1 MRKTIYNPDTLA
13 PPVGHFDR
21 AVKFGADWLFISGTS
36 ALTNVQGDMRKRKLV
51 KGIEAQTHETLD
63 NIERVLKDA
72 GGKLADIYEVRM
84 ILKKREH
91 FAVVDAIFEERI
103 PGKSF
108 IAHGYK
114 GELLHPDME
123 LEIEAYAYLGKT
135 QTVRKRYPAKKAAA
149 KPKAPA
155 RRASTRARR

>member
-1 MRKTIYNPDTLA
+1 MKKTIYNPDTLA

-21 AVKFGADWLFISGTS
+21 AVRFDNWLFISGTS
-36 ALTNVQGDMRKRKLV
+36 ALTNVKGDMKKRKLV
-51 KGIEAQTHETLD
+51 KGIKAQTHETLD
-63 NIERVLKDA
+63 NIERVIKDA

-91 FAVVDAIFEERI
+91 FQAVDAIFKERI
-103 PGKSF
+103 PNKGF

-123 LEIEAYAYLGKT
+123 LEIEAYAYLGKAT
-135 QTVRKRYPAKKAAA
+135 TVRKRYPKKAAA
-149 KPKAPA
+149 KKKAPA
-155 RRASTRARR
+155 KRKA

>member
-1 MRKTIYNPDTLA
+1 MKKTIYNPDTLA

-21 AVKFGADWLFISGTS
+21 AVRFGNDWLFISGTS
-36 ALTNVQGDMRKRKLV
+36 ALTNVRGDMKKRKLV
-51 KGIEAQTHETLD
+51 KGIKAQTHVTLD

-72 GGKLADIYEVRM
+72 GGKLADIYEMRM
-84 ILKKREH
+84 IIKKRDH
-91 FAVVDAIFEERI
+91 FAVVDSILAERI
-103 PGKSF
+103 PKKGF

-135 QTVRKRYPAKKAAA
+135 TTVRKRYAKKKAPAKRKAPAKKAT
-149 KPKAPA
+149 A
-155 RRASTRARR
+155 RR

>member
-1 MRKTIYNPDTLA
+1 MKKTIYNPDTLA

-21 AVKFGADWLFISGTS
+21 AVRFGSDWLFISGTS
-36 ALTNVQGDMRKRKLV
+36 ALTNVRGDMKKRKLV
-51 KGIEAQTHETLD
+51 KGIKAQTHETLD
-63 NIERVLKDA
+63 NIERVIKDA
-72 GGKLADIYEVRM
+72 GGKLSDIYEVRM

-91 FAVVDAIFEERI
+91 FAVVDGIFKERI
-103 PGKSF
+103 PKKGF

-135 QTVRKRYPAKKAAA
+135 TTVRKKYPKKKAPAKL
-149 KPKAPA
+149 KAPA
-155 RRASTRARR
+155 RRTAAHR

>member
-1 MRKTIYNPDTLA
+1 MKKTIYNPDTLA

-21 AVKFGADWLFISGTS
+21 AVRFGNDWLFISGTS
-36 ALTNVQGDMRKRKLV
+36 ALTNVRGDMKKRKLV
-51 KGIEAQTHETLD
+51 KGIKAQTHVTLD

-72 GGKLADIYEVRM
+72 GGKLADIYEMRM
-84 ILKKREH
+84 IIKKRDH
-91 FAVVDAIFEERI
+91 FAVVDSILTERI
-103 PGKSF
+103 PKKGF

-135 QTVRKRYPAKKAAA
+135 TTVRKRYAKKKAPAKRKAPAKKAT
-149 KPKAPA
+149 A
-155 RRASTRARR
+155 RR

>member
-1 MRKTIYNPDTLA
+1 MKKTIYNPDTLA

-21 AVKFGADWLFISGTS
+21 AVKFGANWLFVSGTS
-36 ALTNVQGDMRKRKLV
+36 ALTNVQGDMKKRKLV
-51 KGIEAQTHETLD
+51 KGIEAQTRETLD

-72 GGKLADIYEVRM
+72 GGKLSDIYEVRM
-84 ILKKREH
+84 ILKKREY
-91 FAVVDAIFEERI
+91 FSIVDAIFKERI
-103 PGKSF
+103 PRKGF

-135 QTVRKRYPAKKAAA
+135 QTVRKRYPKKQ
-149 KPKAPA
+149 APA
-155 RRASTRARR
+155 KRAAPRTGARARR

>member
-1 MRKTIYNPDTLA
+1 MKKTIYNPDTLA

-21 AVKFGADWLFISGTS
+21 AVKFGANWLFVSGTS
-36 ALTNVQGDMRKRKLV
+36 ALTNVQGDMKKRKLV
-51 KGIEAQTHETLD
+51 KGIKAQTHETLD
-63 NIERVLKDA
+63 NIDKVLKDA
-72 GGKLADIYEVRM
+72 GGSLADIYEVRM

-91 FAVVDAIFEERI
+91 FPIVDAIFKERI
-103 PGKSF
+103 PKKGF

-135 QTVRKRYPAKKAAA
+135 QTVRKRYPKKKAPA
-149 KPKAPA
+149 KRKAPA
-155 RRASTRARR
+155 RRTTARARR

>member
-1 MRKTIYNPDTLA
+1 MKKTIYNPDTLA

-21 AVKFGADWLFISGTS
+21 AVRFGSDWLFISGTS
-36 ALTNVQGDMRKRKLV
+36 ALTNVRGDMKKRKLV

-72 GGKLADIYEVRM
+72 GGKLSDIYEMRM
-84 ILKKREH
+84 IIKKREH
-91 FAVVDAIFEERI
+91 FSVVDQILKERI
-103 PGKSF
+103 PKKGF

-123 LEIEAYAYLGKT
+123 LEIEANAYLGKT
-135 QTVRKRYPAKKAAA
+135 TTVRKSYAKKKAPA

-155 RRASTRARR
+155 RRTTAKR

>member
-1 MRKTIYNPDTLA
+1 MKKTIYNPDTLA

-21 AVKFGADWLFISGTS
+21 AVRFGNDWLFISGTS
-36 ALTNVQGDMRKRKLV
+36 ALTNVRGDMKKRKLV
-51 KGIEAQTHETLD
+51 KGIKAQTNKTVD

-72 GGKLADIYEVRM
+72 GGKLSDIYEMRM
-84 ILKKREH
+84 IIKKRDH
-91 FAVVDAIFEERI
+91 FAVVDSILKERI
-103 PGKSF
+103 PKKGF

-135 QTVRKRYPAKKAAA
+135 TTVRKKYTKK
-149 KPKAPA
+149 KAPA
-155 RRASTRARR
+155 KRKAPA